1 VSGEQSIVAQGVTGA
16 LPRSLLG
23 ATRAE
28 LLKTAK
34 RAAPW
39 VLLGIGLAI
48 LVILSYVLTWLIY
61 THPPPGTQLPR
72 GTTAAQLK
80 RGLYPAGFVQTV
92 LSGGLSGVLAL
103 ILGVLLVGSEFSWGT
118 LKTLFTQWPGRME
131 TLAAK
136 ILALAV
142 AVAVG
147 VVAMFAMA
155 AICSLVIAAVDGHT
169 LADWPSAGTIV
180 KGMLSAWL
188 IWGWSALFG
197 AALSVIFRQ
206 AALAI
211 GLGLAYSLVIEG
223 LVFGILGSIG
233 GDFIETLRK
242 FFPGPNASALQQAF
256 SVTGAASRQ
265 GGQVSGG
272 SIGAGEAAIVL
283 GLYCAAAIAVC
294 AVLLRTRDVT

>member
-1 VSGEQSIVAQGVTGA
+1 MTAVQGFPGA
-16 LPRSLLG
+16 L
-23 ATRAE
+23 RAE

-34 RAAPW
+34 RASPW
-39 VLLGIGLAI
+39 VLLGIALAI
-48 LVILSYVLTWLIY
+48 LVGLSYALTWLIY

-72 GTTAAQLK
+72 GASPAQLK
-80 RGLYPAGFVQTV
+80 QGLYPVGFVQAT
-92 LSGGLSGVLAL
+92 LSNGLPGVLAL

-118 LKTLFTQWPGRME
+118 LKTLFTQRPGRLE

-142 AVAVG
+142 AVGVG

-155 AICSLVIAAVDGHT
+155 AACSVVLAAIDGNT
-169 LADWPSAGTIV
+169 LGDWPSAATIV

-188 IWGWSALFG
+188 IWGWWALFG

-223 LVFGILGSIG
+223 LVFGIVGSLGGS
-233 GDFIETLRK
+233 FFENFRK
-242 FFPGPNASALQQAF
+242 FFPGPNASALQQTFA
-256 SVTGAASRQ
+256 VTAAGRQ
-265 GGQVSGG
+265 AGGQAAQGG
-272 SIGAGEAAIVL
+272 SIGAPEAAIVL
-283 GLYCAAAIAVC
+283 GLYCAAAVVVC
-294 AVLLRTRDVT
+294 GLLLRARDVT